1 METIQSGMR
10 LTPGRLNPV
19 RCIVTRSAAQSVN
32 SGGSGSAISF
42 SAETLDTNG
51 MWSSGTTLII
61 MKNGSYDLNAS
72 AIFASGGTGVRAI
85 NIQKNGVT
93 IAEQKRSN
101 TNQSD
106 PISVST
112 ADLLVVNDQIT
123 VFAFHTQGSALNVTS
138 TILSVVQTGGS

>member
-10 LTPGRLNPV
+10 LTPARLNPA
-19 RCIVTRSAAQSVN
+19 RLIVTRSGSQSIN
-32 SGGSGSAISF
+32 SGGSGTAISW
-42 SAETLDTNG
+42 SAESIDTNG
-51 MWSSGTTLII
+51 MWSSGTTVTIQ
-61 MKNGSYDLNAS
+61 KAGSYDLNAS
-72 AIFASGGTGVRAI
+72 TIFATGATGVRAI

-112 ADLLVVNDQIT
+112 ADLFVVGDQIT
-123 VFAFHTQGSALNVTS
+123 VFAFHTQGTALNVTTS
-138 TILSVVQTGGS
+138 ILSVIQTGGS